1 VSSTEAGPPS
11 TVGAGRYTLGDLIGR
26 GGAAEV
32 FRARDELLGRD
43 VAVKL
48 FPAGVGEADES
59 RRQREVQTLAGMNH
73 PGLVTIYDVGQ
84 EGSRAYF
91 VMQLIEGE
99 SLADRIRGGPL
110 RLGDVVALGAAL
122 ADALTYV
129 HRHGVVHRD
138 IKPGNVLLDTD
149 GRPHLSDFGIAVLAD
164 ATNITATGMVIGT
177 ASYLSPE
184 QVRGQPVG
192 PASDVYAL
200 GLVLLECI
208 TARREYPGNA
218 LEAAVARLHRP
229 PDIPPDL
236 PPALGGLL
244 VAMTRDEPAER
255 PTTEQV
261 VGELRMIARDAGM
274 DAETVLAPAP
284 VTGTNAMRTTAMGP
298 PGTGPGMVT
307 GTGATYA
314 MGPGTP
320 PGAYDPYGATQ
331 RVGTPPGGYPPYG
344 QDGRTA
350 LVAGPG
356 TMAGAPVAE
365 EPARRKR
372 WPIIAAIV
380 AVLLVAAGVGAYALL
395 GHQSTQLPAPAPTVV
410 PSLAPTTTTTTTE
423 EETRRSTRRTTTEQA
438 TTTQAPPPP
447 VTTTQA
453 PPPTTQP
460 TTTPP
465 TTTTTPAN
473 QQGNGVLG
481 NGALGNGGAAGGT
494 NNGFGR
500 GRDQSEATTG

>member
-1 VSSTEAGPPS
+1 MSSTEPVPPS

-73 PGLVTIYDVGQ
+73 PGLVTIYDVGA

-99 SLADRIRGGPL
+99 SLADRIRSGPL

-138 IKPGNVLLDTD
+138 IKPGNVLLDTE

-261 VGELRMIARDAGM
+261 VGELRMIAREVGM

-284 VTGTNAMRTTAMGP
+284 TTGSNAMRTSAMGP
-298 PGTGPGMVT
+298 PGTA

-314 MGPGTP
+314 MNPGTP

-331 RVGTPPGGYPPYG
+331 RVGTPPGGYQPYG

-350 LVAGPG
+350 LVGPG
-356 TMAGAPVAE
+356 TATGAPVAE
-365 EPARRKR
+365 EPVRRRKR
-372 WPIIAAIV
+372 WPMIV
-380 AVLLVAAGVGAYALL
+380 ALIAVLLVAAGVGAYALL
-395 GHQSTQLPAPAPTVV
+395 GNSTANTPAPVPTVAPPAPA
-410 PSLAPTTTTTTTE
+410 TTTTTTTE
-423 EETRRSTRRTTTEQA
+423 ERTTTRSRRTTTEA
-438 TTTQAPPPP
+438 PTTTQAPPPP
-447 VTTTQA
+447 VTTTVV
-453 PPPTTQP
+453 PPPSTAPSTQDTGTSTTDQNQQNGGVGLFP
-460 TTTPP
+460 QNNGFSNGGANQ
-465 TTTTTPAN
+465 TTTPAN
-473 QQGNGVLG
+473 
-481 NGALGNGGAAGGT
+481 GGG
-494 NNGFGR
+494 
-500 GRDQSEATTG
+500 

>member
-1 VSSTEAGPPS
+1 
-11 TVGAGRYTLGDLIGR
+11 VGAGRYTLGDLIGR

-32 FRARDELLGRD
+32 YRARDELLGRD

-99 SLADRIRGGPL
+99 SLADRIRSGPL

-236 PPALGGLL
+236 PGPLGGLL

-255 PTTEQV
+255 PTTDQV
-261 VGELRMIARDAGM
+261 VNELRMLAREVGM

-284 VTGTNAMRTTAMGP
+284 VTGTNGMRTTAMGP
-298 PGTGPGMVT
+298 GTGPGTGT

-344 QDGRTA
+344 HDGRTA
-350 LVAGPG
+350 LVGPG
-356 TMAGAPVAE
+356 TAAGVPVAE
-365 EPARRKR
+365 EQAGGRRR
-372 WPIIAAIV
+372 WPVIVAIV
-380 AVLLVAAGVGAYALL
+380 AALLVAAGVGAYALL
-395 GHQSTQLPAPAPTVV
+395 ANSSAQLPAQVPTAV
-410 PSLAPTTTTTTTE
+410 PSLAPTTTTTTV
-423 EETRRSTRRTTTEQA
+423 EETRTRTRRTTTEAA
-438 TTTQAPPPP
+438 TTTQAPPPV
-447 VTTTQA
+447 VTTTEA
-453 PPPTTQP
+453 PPPTTPP
-460 TTTPP
+460 TTED
-465 TTTTTPAN
+465 TTTTTPP
-473 QQGNGVLG
+473 QQNGVGGGVLG
-481 NGALGNGGAAGGT
+481 GGANQFGTGGQR
-494 NNGFGR
+494 R
-500 GRDQSEATTG
+500 GDTTGQ

>member
-1 VSSTEAGPPS
+1 MSSTEAVPPS

-32 FRARDELLGRD
+32 YRARDELLGRD

-99 SLADRIRGGPL
+99 SLADRIRSGPL

-138 IKPGNVLLDTD
+138 IKPGNVLLDTE

-229 PDIPPDL
+229 PDIPPEL
-236 PPALGGLL
+236 PAPLGGLL

-261 VGELRMIARDAGM
+261 VGELRMIAREVGM

-284 VTGTNAMRTTAMGP
+284 VTGANTMRTTAMGP
-298 PGTGPGMVT
+298 PGAPA

-314 MGPGTP
+314 MNPGTP

-350 LVAGPG
+350 LVGPG
-356 TMAGAPVAE
+356 TMAGAPVGE
-365 EPARRKR
+365 EQAPRRKR
-372 WPIIAAIV
+372 WPIIVALV

-395 GHQSTQLPAPAPTVV
+395 ANGTAEVPAPAPAVV

-423 EETRRSTRRTTTEQA
+423 ETRTRTRRTTTEA
-438 TTTQAPPPP
+438 PTTTQAPPPL
-447 VTTTQA
+447 VTTTVA
-453 PPPTTQP
+453 PPPSTQP
-460 TTTPP
+460 TTADTS
-465 TTTTTPAN
+465 TTTDPN
-473 QQGNGVLG
+473 QNQNQNVPGLLG
-481 NGALGNGGAAGGT
+481 GGGAAQP
-494 NNGFGR
+494 NNGQFT
-500 GRDQSEATTG
+500 RDTTGRNN

>member
-1 VSSTEAGPPS
+1 MSSTEAGPPP
-11 TVGAGRYTLGDLIGR
+11 TVGGGRYTLGDLIGR

-84 EGSRAYF
+84 ERDRAYF

-99 SLADRIRGGPL
+99 SLADRIRSGPL
-110 RLGDVVALGAAL
+110 ALGDVVALGAAL

-184 QVRGQPVG
+184 QVRGQQVG

-218 LEAAVARLHRP
+218 LEAAVARLHRAP
-229 PDIPPDL
+229 EIPPDL
-236 PPALGGLL
+236 PGPLAGLL
-244 VAMTRDEPAER
+244 AGMTLDEPMER

-261 VGELRMIARDAGM
+261 VGELRMIARESGM
-274 DAETVLAPAP
+274 DAQTVLAPAP
-284 VTGTNAMRTTAMGP
+284 VTGSGAMRTTAMGP
-298 PGTGPGMVT
+298 PGTGPTAYAPM
-307 GTGATYA
+307 GATA
-314 MGPGTP
+314 
-320 PGAYDPYGATQ
+320 AGAT
-331 RVGTPPGGYPPYG
+331 RALGTPPGGYGPAGAAAYG
-344 QDGRTA
+344 TGYGDATA
-350 LVAGPG
+350 LVGGEPDGPPAAEPRRSRRTAAVLALLALLLLG
-356 TMAGAPVAE
+356 GIGGYLLLSNNE
-365 EPARRKR
+365 EPAPAAPPVLPPVLSTSSTTTTPEETTTRTTRRTTT
-372 WPIIAAIV
+372 PPPTTTV
-380 AVLLVAAGVGAYALL
+380 APPPLT
-395 GHQSTQLPAPAPTVV
+395 TQRPVE
-410 PSLAPTTTTTTTE
+410 PTTTTTTAVVPLPGGGGDDGDAGGAGGAGGE
-423 EETRRSTRRTTTEQA
+423 GGGLTRRG
-438 TTTQAPPPP
+438 P
-447 VTTTQA
+447 
-453 PPPTTQP
+453 
-460 TTTPP
+460 
-465 TTTTTPAN
+465 
-473 QQGNGVLG
+473 
-481 NGALGNGGAAGGT
+481 
-494 NNGFGR
+494 
-500 GRDQSEATTG
+500 

>member
-1 VSSTEAGPPS
+1 VSSTEAGPPP
-11 TVGAGRYTLGDLIGR
+11 TVGGGRYTLGDLIGR

-84 EGSRAYF
+84 ERDRAYF

-99 SLADRIRGGPL
+99 SLADRIRSGPL
-110 RLGDVVALGAAL
+110 ALGDVVALGAAL

-184 QVRGQPVG
+184 QVRGQQVG

-218 LEAAVARLHRP
+218 LEAAVARLHRAP
-229 PDIPPDL
+229 EIPPDL
-236 PPALGGLL
+236 PAPLAGLL
-244 VAMTRDEPAER
+244 AGMTLDEPLER

-261 VGELRMIARDAGM
+261 VGELRMISRESGM
-274 DAETVLAPAP
+274 DAQTVLAPAP
-284 VTGTNAMRTTAMGP
+284 VTGSGAMRTTAMGP
-298 PGTGPGMVT
+298 PGTG
-307 GTGATYA
+307 ATAYA
-314 MGPGTP
+314 PMGGPASGPT
-320 PGAYDPYGATQ
+320 
-331 RVGTPPGGYPPYG
+331 RRMGTPPGGYAPAGATAYAPGYG
-344 QDGRTA
+344 DPTA
-350 LVAGPG
+350 LVGGEP
-356 TMAGAPVAE
+356 AGAPVE
-365 EPARRKR
+365 EPRRGR
-372 WPIIAAIV
+372 RRAAV
-380 AVLLVAAGVGAYALL
+380 ALALL
-395 GHQSTQLPAPAPTVV
+395 GLLLIGGIGGYLLLSNDDQPAPA
-410 PSLAPTTTTTTTE
+410 APPVLPPVLSTSSTTTTTE
-423 EETRRSTRRTTTEQA
+423 ETTTRTTRRTTTPA
-438 TTTQAPPPP
+438 
-447 VTTTQA
+447 
-453 PPPTTQP
+453 P
-460 TTTPP
+460 TTTGATQTPGQP
-465 TTTTTPAN
+465 TGEGSTTTTTTSAAPAP
-473 QQGNGVLG
+473 GGGGGGGGGGGTGGGGGGDDDDGVLP
-481 NGALGNGGAAGGT
+481 GG
-494 NNGFGR
+494 
-500 GRDQSEATTG
+500 

>member
-1 VSSTEAGPPS
+1 MSSTEAGPPP
-11 TVGAGRYTLGDLIGR
+11 TVGGGRYTLGDLIGR

-84 EGSRAYF
+84 ERDRAYF

-99 SLADRIRGGPL
+99 SLADRIRSGPL
-110 RLGDVVALGAAL
+110 ALGDVVALGAAL
-122 ADALTYV
+122 GDALTYV

-184 QVRGQPVG
+184 QVRGQQVG

-218 LEAAVARLHRP
+218 LEAAVARLHRAP
-229 PDIPPDL
+229 EIPPDL
-236 PPALGGLL
+236 PPALGNLL
-244 VAMTRDEPAER
+244 AGMTLDEPTER

-261 VGELRMIARDAGM
+261 VGELRMLAREVGM
-274 DAETVLAPAP
+274 DAQTVMAPAP
-284 VTGTNAMRTTAMGP
+284 VTGSGAMRTTAMGP
-298 PGTGPGMVT
+298 GAGA
-307 GTGATYA
+307 TGATAYA
-314 MGPGTP
+314 PMG
-320 PGAYDPYGATQ
+320 GATTGGPT
-331 RVGTPPGGYPPYG
+331 RAMGTPPGGYAPAAYG
-344 QDGRTA
+344 AGAYGATGAYGAADPTA
-350 LVAGPG
+350 LVGGPG
-356 TMAGAPVAE
+356 GPRDEQAPQRG
-365 EPARRKR
+365 RR
-372 WPIIAAIV
+372 AAIV
-380 AVLLVAAGVGAYALL
+380 ALVALLLAGGVGGYFLL
-395 GHQSTQLPAPAPTVV
+395 SNREDAAPPAPVV
-410 PSLAPTTTTTTTE
+410 PAPVLTTSSTTTPQETTTRSRRTTTEATTTTTVAPVVPPTTTTTT
-423 EETRRSTRRTTTEQA
+423 RVV
-438 TTTQAPPPP
+438 PP
-447 VTTTQA
+447 VV
-453 PPPTTQP
+453 PPGGGTGGGTD
-460 TTTPP
+460 
-465 TTTTTPAN
+465 
-473 QQGNGVLG
+473 
-481 NGALGNGGAAGGT
+481 GAGGGTGTGGGGGTGGAGGT
-494 NNGFGR
+494 GTGGGGATDGSGENLFG
-500 GRDQSEATTG
+500 G

>member
-1 VSSTEAGPPS
+1 MSSTEAGPPS

-32 FRARDELLGRD
+32 YRARDELLGRD

-73 PGLVTIYDVGQ
+73 PGLVTIYDVGA
-84 EGSRAYF
+84 EGSRPYF

-99 SLADRIRGGPL
+99 SLADRIRSGPL
-110 RLGDVVALGAAL
+110 RPGDVVALGAAL

-229 PDIPPDL
+229 PDVPTDL
-236 PPALGGLL
+236 PPALQGLL
-244 VAMTRDEPAER
+244 IAMTRDEPAER

-261 VGELRMIARDAGM
+261 VAELRSISREAGM
-274 DAETVLAPAP
+274 DAETVLAPSP
-284 VTGTNAMRTTAMGP
+284 T
-298 PGTGPGMVT
+298 T

-314 MGPGTP
+314 MGPPMAP
-320 PGAYDPYGATQ
+320 PGTGATYAMNQGGPPPGYDPYGATRQ
-331 RVGTPPGGYPPYG
+331 VGTPPGGYPPYG
-344 QDGRTA
+344 YPADGRTA
-350 LVAGPG
+350 VVGPG
-356 TMAGAPVAE
+356 TMTGVPYAEAPRSS
-365 EPARRKR
+365 RRG
-372 WPIIAAIV
+372 PIIVAIV
-380 AVLLVAAGVGAYALL
+380 AVLLLAGGFGAYALYSSSSEL
-395 GHQSTQLPAPAPTVV
+395 APAPVPTLAPAPAPVTTTTTTEQETTTRRRSTTTVPPTTTQAPPTVITTVV
-410 PSLAPTTTTTTTE
+410 PPPVTTTTTTTAPE
-423 EETRRSTRRTTTEQA
+423 PDDNPAPVVPGLGGSGVRRGGGD
-438 TTTQAPPPP
+438 
-447 VTTTQA
+447 
-453 PPPTTQP
+453 
-460 TTTPP
+460 TP
-465 TTTTTPAN
+465 
-473 QQGNGVLG
+473 
-481 NGALGNGGAAGGT
+481 GG
-494 NNGFGR
+494 
-500 GRDQSEATTG
+500 

>member
-1 VSSTEAGPPS
+1 MSSTEAGPPS

-32 FRARDELLGRD
+32 YRARDELLGRD

-236 PPALGGLL
+236 PAALGGLL
-244 VAMTRDEPAER
+244 VAMTRDEPTER
-255 PTTEQV
+255 PSTEQV
-261 VGELRMIARDAGM
+261 VGELRTIARDAGM
-274 DAETVLAPAP
+274 GAETVLAPAP
-284 VTGTNAMRTTAMGP
+284 VTGPTNAMRTSAMGP
-298 PGTGPGMVT
+298 PGTGPGMAT

-344 QDGRTA
+344 ADGRTA
-350 LVAGPG
+350 LVGPG
-356 TMAGAPVAE
+356 TAAGAPVDEEAE
-365 EPARRKR
+365 GGRRR
-372 WPIIAAIV
+372 WPIVVAIV
-380 AVLLVAAGVGAYALL
+380 AVILVAAGVGAYALL
-395 GHQSTQLPAPAPTVV
+395 ANHSAQLPAPAPTVV

-423 EETRRSTRRTTTEQA
+423 EETRHTTRRTTTEAPTTTQA
-438 TTTQAPPPP
+438 PPPVVTTTQAPPPP
-447 VTTTQA
+447 TTQ
-453 PPPTTQP
+453 QQ

-465 TTTTTPAN
+465 TTTSSPN
-473 QQGNGVLG
+473 SLG
-481 NGALGNGGAAGGT
+481 GLPIGGAGGAP
-494 NNGFGR
+494 NQGVRRQG
-500 GRDQSEATTG
+500 DTTGG

>member
-1 VSSTEAGPPS
+1 
-11 TVGAGRYTLGDLIGR
+11 VGAGRYTLGDLIGR

-32 FRARDELLGRD
+32 YIARDELLGRD

-73 PGLVTIYDVGQ
+73 PGLVTIYDVGA

-99 SLADRIRGGPL
+99 SLADRIRSGPL
-110 RLGDVVALGAAL
+110 RHGDVVALGAAL

-138 IKPGNVLLDTD
+138 IKPGNVLLDTE

-261 VGELRMIARDAGM
+261 VGELRMIARETGM

-284 VTGTNAMRTTAMGP
+284 TTGSNAMRTTAMGHP
-298 PGTGPGMVT
+298 PTPP

-314 MGPGTP
+314 MNPGTP
-320 PGAYDPYGATQ
+320 PAAYDPYGATQ

-350 LVAGPG
+350 LVGPG
-356 TMAGAPVAE
+356 TAAGGAVAE

-372 WPIIAAIV
+372 WPIIV
-380 AVLLVAAGVGAYALL
+380 ALIAVVLVAAGVGAYALL
-395 GHQSTQLPAPAPTVV
+395 GNNSAQVPAPVPTV
-410 PSLAPTTTTTTTE
+410 APPAPVTTTTRTTE
-423 EETRRSTRRTTTEQA
+423 ERTTTRSRRTTTEA
-438 TTTQAPPPP
+438 PTTTQAPPPP
-447 VTTTQA
+447 VTTTVV
-453 PPPTTQP
+453 PPPSTQP
-460 TTTPP
+460 STQDTVTSTVDPNQQNQQP
-465 TTTTTPAN
+465 NGGNLLVPNQFGAN
-473 QQGNGVLG
+473 QPQQGD
-481 NGALGNGGAAGGT
+481 T
-494 NNGFGR
+494 STR
-500 GRDQSEATTG
+500 

>member
-1 VSSTEAGPPS
+1 MSSTEAGPPS

-99 SLADRIRGGPL
+99 SLADRIRSGPL

-138 IKPGNVLLDTD
+138 IKPGNVLLDTE

-192 PASDVYAL
+192 SASDVYAL

-236 PPALGGLL
+236 PAPLGGLL

-284 VTGTNAMRTTAMGP
+284 VTGATNAMRTTAMGP
-298 PGTGPGMVT
+298 PGTGPGMAT

-314 MGPGTP
+314 MGPGAP

-350 LVAGPG
+350 LVGPG
-356 TMAGAPVAE
+356 TAAGVPAAV
-365 EPARRKR
+365 EPTGRKR
-372 WPIIAAIV
+372 WPIVVAIV

-395 GHQSTQLPAPAPTVV
+395 AGNSTQLPAPAPTAV

-423 EETRRSTRRTTTEQA
+423 EETRRSTRRTTTQES
-438 TTTQAPPPP
+438 TTTQAPPPL

-453 PPPTTQP
+453 PPPTTQQQQQ
-460 TTTPP
+460 TTTVAP
-465 TTTTTPAN
+465 TTTTAQNP
-473 QQGNGVLG
+473 QGGVLSPG
-481 NGALGNGGAAGGT
+481 GGFVRGQQQDPGATGG
-494 NNGFGR
+494 
-500 GRDQSEATTG
+500 

>member
-1 VSSTEAGPPS
+1 MSSTEAGPPP
-11 TVGAGRYTLGDLIGR
+11 TVGGGRYTLGDLIGR

-84 EGSRAYF
+84 ERDRAYF

-99 SLADRIRGGPL
+99 SLADRIRSGPL
-110 RLGDVVALGAAL
+110 ALGDVVALGAAL

-184 QVRGQPVG
+184 QVRGQQVG

-218 LEAAVARLHRP
+218 LEAAVARLHRAP
-229 PDIPPDL
+229 EIPTDL
-236 PPALGGLL
+236 PGPLAGLL
-244 VAMTRDEPAER
+244 AGMTLDEPMER

-261 VGELRMIARDAGM
+261 VGELRMISRESGM
-274 DAETVLAPAP
+274 DAQTVLAPAP
-284 VTGTNAMRTTAMGP
+284 VTGSGAMRTTAMGP
-298 PGTGPGMVT
+298 PGTGPTVYAPMGAPAS
-307 GTGATYA
+307 GATRA
-314 MGPGTP
+314 L
-320 PGAYDPYGATQ
+320 
-331 RVGTPPGGYPPYG
+331 GTPPGGYGPAGGAAAYG
-344 QDGRTA
+344 AGYGDPTA
-350 LVAGPG
+350 LVGGEPPGP
-356 TMAGAPVAE
+356 PVEEPRRGGRRAAAVLALLGLLLIGGIGGYLLLSNNE
-365 EPARRKR
+365 EPAPAAPPVLPPVLSTSSTTTTPEETTTRTTRRTTT
-372 WPIIAAIV
+372 PPPTTTV
-380 AVLLVAAGVGAYALL
+380 APPPVT
-395 GHQSTQLPAPAPTVV
+395 TQRPVE
-410 PSLAPTTTTTTTE
+410 PTTTTTT
-423 EETRRSTRRTTTEQA
+423 SV
-438 TTTQAPPPP
+438 APVEPPDDDGP
-447 VTTTQA
+447 VVV
-453 PPPTTQP
+453 PP
-460 TTTPP
+460 
-465 TTTTTPAN
+465 
-473 QQGNGVLG
+473 G
-481 NGALGNGGAAGGT
+481 GGT
-494 NNGFGR
+494 G
-500 GRDQSEATTG
+500 TGG

>member
-1 VSSTEAGPPS
+1 VSSTEAVPPS

-32 FRARDELLGRD
+32 YRARDELLGRD

-73 PGLVTIYDVGQ
+73 PGLVTIYDVGA

-99 SLADRIRGGPL
+99 SLADRIRSGPL
-110 RLGDVVALGAAL
+110 RQGDVVALGAAL

-138 IKPGNVLLDTD
+138 IKPGNVLLDTE

-261 VGELRMIARDAGM
+261 VGELRMIAREVGM

-284 VTGTNAMRTTAMGP
+284 TTGSNAMRTTAMGP
-298 PGTGPGMVT
+298 PGTA

-314 MGPGTP
+314 MNPGTP

-350 LVAGPG
+350 LVGPG
-356 TMAGAPVAE
+356 TAAGGAVAE

-372 WPIIAAIV
+372 WPIIVALV
-380 AVLLVAAGVGAYALL
+380 AVLLVAGGVGAYALFANR
-395 GHQSTQLPAPAPTVV
+395 TAEIPAPAPTFV

-423 EETRRSTRRTTTEQA
+423 ERTTTRSRRTTTEA
-438 TTTQAPPPP
+438 PTTTQAAPPP
-447 VTTTQA
+447 VTTTVA
-453 PPPTTQP
+453 PPPSTQQPPTTQDTS
-460 TTTPP
+460 TTTVDQ
-465 TTTTTPAN
+465 N
-473 QQGNGVLG
+473 QPNPGQLLVPNQFGNNRTRQTDSNSG
-481 NGALGNGGAAGGT
+481 N
-494 NNGFGR
+494 
-500 GRDQSEATTG
+500 

>member
-1 VSSTEAGPPS
+1 MSSTEAVPPS

-32 FRARDELLGRD
+32 YRARDELLGRD

-48 FPAGVGEADES
+48 FPSGVGEADES

-99 SLADRIRGGPL
+99 SLADRIRSGPL

-122 ADALTYV
+122 SDALTYV

-138 IKPGNVLLDTD
+138 IKPGNVLLDTE

-218 LEAAVARLHRP
+218 LEAAVARQHRP
-229 PDIPPDL
+229 PANPPHHPAPL
-236 PPALGGLL
+236 GGRRPPPSPGRTRGARRRWVVPPA
-244 VAMTRDEPAER
+244 
-255 PTTEQV
+255 
-261 VGELRMIARDAGM
+261 
-274 DAETVLAPAP
+274 
-284 VTGTNAMRTTAMGP
+284 
-298 PGTGPGMVT
+298 
-307 GTGATYA
+307 
-314 MGPGTP
+314 
-320 PGAYDPYGATQ
+320 
-331 RVGTPPGGYPPYG
+331 RV
-344 QDGRTA
+344 
-350 LVAGPG
+350 
-356 TMAGAPVAE
+356 
-365 EPARRKR
+365 
-372 WPIIAAIV
+372 
-380 AVLLVAAGVGAYALL
+380 
-395 GHQSTQLPAPAPTVV
+395 
-410 PSLAPTTTTTTTE
+410 
-423 EETRRSTRRTTTEQA
+423 
-438 TTTQAPPPP
+438 
-447 VTTTQA
+447 
-453 PPPTTQP
+453 PPT
-460 TTTPP
+460 
-465 TTTTTPAN
+465 
-473 QQGNGVLG
+473 
-481 NGALGNGGAAGGT
+481 
-494 NNGFGR
+494 R
-500 GRDQSEATTG
+500 

>member
-1 VSSTEAGPPS
+1 VSSTEAGPPP
-11 TVGAGRYTLGDLIGR
+11 TVGGGRYTLGDLIGR

-84 EGSRAYF
+84 ERDRAYF

-99 SLADRIRGGPL
+99 SLADRIRSGPL
-110 RLGDVVALGAAL
+110 ALGDVVALGAAL

-184 QVRGQPVG
+184 QVRGQQVG

-218 LEAAVARLHRP
+218 LEAAVARLHRAP
-229 PDIPPDL
+229 EIPTDL
-236 PPALGGLL
+236 PGPLAGLL
-244 VAMTRDEPAER
+244 AGMTLDEPMER

-261 VGELRMIARDAGM
+261 VGELRMISRESGM
-274 DAETVLAPAP
+274 DAQTVLAPAP
-284 VTGTNAMRTTAMGP
+284 VTGSGAMRTTALGP
-298 PGTGPGMVT
+298 PGTGPTVYAPMGAAPAS
-307 GTGATYA
+307 GATRA
-314 MGPGTP
+314 L
-320 PGAYDPYGATQ
+320 
-331 RVGTPPGGYPPYG
+331 GTPPGGYAPAAAYG
-344 QDGRTA
+344 AGYGDPTA
-350 LVAGPG
+350 LVGGEPPGP
-356 TMAGAPVAE
+356 PVEEPRRGRRRAAAVLALLGLLLVGGIGGYLLLSNNE
-365 EPARRKR
+365 EPAPAAPPVLPPVLTTSSTTTTPEETTTRTTRRTTT
-372 WPIIAAIV
+372 PPPTTTV
-380 AVLLVAAGVGAYALL
+380 APPPVT
-395 GHQSTQLPAPAPTVV
+395 TQRPVE
-410 PSLAPTTTTTTTE
+410 PTTTTTT
-423 EETRRSTRRTTTEQA
+423 SV
-438 TTTQAPPPP
+438 APVEPPDDDGG
-447 VTTTQA
+447 VVV
-453 PPPTTQP
+453 PP
-460 TTTPP
+460 
-465 TTTTTPAN
+465 
-473 QQGNGVLG
+473 
-481 NGALGNGGAAGGT
+481 GGT
-494 NNGFGR
+494 G
-500 GRDQSEATTG
+500 TGG

>member
-1 VSSTEAGPPS
+1 VSSTEAVPPS

-32 FRARDELLGRD
+32 YRARDELLGRD

-99 SLADRIRGGPL
+99 SLADRIRSGPL

-236 PPALGGLL
+236 PGQLGSLL
-244 VAMTRDEPAER
+244 VAMTRDEPVER
-255 PTTEQV
+255 PSTDQV
-261 VGELRMIARDAGM
+261 VNELRMIAREVGM

-284 VTGTNAMRTTAMGP
+284 VTGTNGMRTTAMPP
-298 PGTGPGMVT
+298 PGTGPGMAT

-350 LVAGPG
+350 LVGPG
-356 TMAGAPVAE
+356 TMTGAPVADE
-365 EPARRKR
+365 QVGGRRR
-372 WPIIAAIV
+372 WPIVV
-380 AVLLVAAGVGAYALL
+380 AVVAALLVAAGVGAYALL
-395 GHQSTQLPAPAPTVV
+395 SNGTTQLPAPVPTVAP
-410 PSLAPTTTTTTTE
+410 PSAPVTTTTTTE
-423 EETRRSTRRTTTEQA
+423 ETRRTTRRTTTEA
-438 TTTQAPPPP
+438 PTTTQAPPPL

-453 PPPTTQP
+453 PPPSTEQ
-460 TTTPP
+460 TTTEP
-465 TTTTTPAN
+465 TTTTPT
-473 QQGNGVLG
+473 QQNGGGAVLG
-481 NGALGNGGAAGGT
+481 GGAAGTPNQFGT
-494 NNGFGR
+494 GR
-500 GRDQSEATTG
+500 GRAGDAGGG

>member
-1 VSSTEAGPPS
+1 MSTEAGPPV
-11 TVGAGRYTLGDLIGR
+11 TVGGGRYTLGDLIGR

-32 FRARDELLGRD
+32 YRARDELLGRD

-73 PGLVTIYDVGQ
+73 PGLVTIYDVGA

-91 VMQLIEGE
+91 VMQLVEGD
-99 SLADRIRGGPL
+99 SLAERLRVGPL
-110 RLGDVVALGAAL
+110 ALGDVVALGAAL

-138 IKPGNVLLDTD
+138 IKPGNVLLDQD

-229 PDIPPDL
+229 PDVPADL
-236 PPALGGLL
+236 PGPLASLI
-244 VAMTRDEPAER
+244 VAMTYDEPEDR

-261 VGELRMIARDAGM
+261 AGELRLLARDVGLA
-274 DAETVLAPAP
+274 AETVLAPSP
-284 VTGTNAMRTTAMGP
+284 MTGPTNAMRTGALGAA
-298 PGTGPGMVT
+298 GAGLA
-307 GTGATYA
+307 GTGATRA
-314 MGPGTP
+314 VAGSPRNAGTSSMTP
-320 PGAYDPYGATQ
+320 TGATQ
-331 RVGTPPGGYPPYG
+331 RVAGAGYG
-344 QDGRTA
+344 SDRTAVVGGRTGAGAGVVGGRAAARRGGGRGGMIAAVAIA
-350 LVAGPG
+350 LVALVGFG
-356 TMAGAPVAE
+356 TYFLVSGNDTAPP
-365 EPARRKR
+365 PATTTTT
-372 WPIIAAIV
+372 P
-380 AVLLVAAGVGAYALL
+380 
-395 GHQSTQLPAPAPTVV
+395 SNLPPVV
-410 PSLAPTTTTTTTE
+410 PSTTTTE
-423 EETRRSTRRTTTEQA
+423 ETTRRTTTRRTTEER
-438 TTTQAPPPP
+438 TTTVAPPP
-447 VTTTQA
+447 VITTIV
-453 PPPTTQP
+453 PPTTVSQ
-460 TTTPP
+460 TTTVPP
-465 TTTTTPAN
+465 VPPNDDAD
-473 QQGNGVLG
+473 
-481 NGALGNGGAAGGT
+481 AGG
-494 NNGFGR
+494 
-500 GRDQSEATTG
+500 

>member
-1 VSSTEAGPPS
+1 MSSTEAGPPS

-32 FRARDELLGRD
+32 YRARDELLGRD

-73 PGLVTIYDVGQ
+73 PGLVTIYDVGA

-99 SLADRIRGGPL
+99 SLADRIRSGPL
-110 RLGDVVALGAAL
+110 RPGDVVALGAAL
-122 ADALTYV
+122 GDALTYV

-138 IKPGNVLLDTD
+138 IKPGNVLLDTE

-229 PDIPPDL
+229 PDVPTDL
-236 PPALGGLL
+236 PPALYGLL

-261 VGELRMIARDAGM
+261 VGELRAISREAGM

-284 VTGTNAMRTTAMGP
+284 T
-298 PGTGPGMVT
+298 T

-314 MGPGTP
+314 MGPPLAP
-320 PGAYDPYGATQ
+320 PGTGATYAMNQGAPPGYDPYGATQ

-344 QDGRTA
+344 YAADGRTA
-350 LVAGPG
+350 VVGPG
-356 TMAGAPVAE
+356 TMTGGPYAPAA
-365 EPARRKR
+365 PRRTARG
-372 WPIIAAIV
+372 PIIAAIV
-380 AVLLVAAGVGAYALL
+380 AVLLVAAGVGAYALF
-395 GHQSTQLPAPAPTVV
+395 GNRSTELPAPAPTSV
-410 PSLAPTTTTTTTE
+410 PAPVLTTTTTTTE
-423 EETRRSTRRTTTEQA
+423 AETSTRRRTTTTVPPTTVA
-438 TTTQAPPPP
+438 PPPVTTTVAPPPP
-447 VTTTQA
+447 VTTTE
-453 PPPTTQP
+453 
-460 TTTPP
+460 PP
-465 TTTTTPAN
+465 TTTTTTPA
-473 QQGNGVLG
+473 
-481 NGALGNGGAAGGT
+481 AAGGG
-494 NNGFGR
+494 NAGGAGGGGGVVPGQFR
-500 GRDQSEATTG
+500 GGQGQGN

>member
-1 VSSTEAGPPS
+1 MSSTEAGPPP
-11 TVGAGRYTLGDLIGR
+11 TVGGGRYTLGDLIGR

-84 EGSRAYF
+84 ERDRAYF

-99 SLADRIRGGPL
+99 SLADRIRSGPL
-110 RLGDVVALGAAL
+110 ALGDVVALGSAL
-122 ADALTYV
+122 GDALTYV

-184 QVRGQPVG
+184 QVRGQQVG

-218 LEAAVARLHRP
+218 LEAAVARLHRAP
-229 PDIPPDL
+229 EIPPDL
-236 PPALGGLL
+236 PAPLGNLL
-244 VAMTRDEPAER
+244 AAMTLDEPMER

-261 VGELRMIARDAGM
+261 VGELRMMAREAGM
-274 DAETVLAPAP
+274 DAQTVLAPAP
-284 VTGTNAMRTTAMGP
+284 VTGSGAMRTTAMGP
-298 PGTGPGMVT
+298 
-307 GTGATYA
+307 GTGATVYA
-314 MGPGTP
+314 PMG
-320 PGAYDPYGATQ
+320 GATTSGPT
-331 RVGTPPGGYPPYG
+331 RAMGTPPGGYAPAAYG
-344 QDGRTA
+344 AAAYGADPTA
-350 LVAGPG
+350 LVGPDDPRTAGG
-356 TMAGAPVAE
+356 QAP
-365 EPARRKR
+365 PKRGRR
-372 WPIIAAIV
+372 AAIV
-380 AVLLVAAGVGAYALL
+380 ALLALLLAGGVGGYFLLSDNEEAAPPALP
-395 GHQSTQLPAPAPTVV
+395 PAPPVLSSSTTTTTEQETTTR
-410 PSLAPTTTTTTTE
+410 SRRTTTEAPTTTTV
-423 EETRRSTRRTTTEQA
+423 
-438 TTTQAPPPP
+438 APPPVVP
-447 VTTTQA
+447 TTRVTTTTVA
-453 PPPTTQP
+453 PDT
-460 TTTPP
+460 
-465 TTTTTPAN
+465 
-473 QQGNGVLG
+473 GGG
-481 NGALGNGGAAGGT
+481 GGGGGAGGGGAAGGGGT
-494 NNGFGR
+494 GSGGNGG
-500 GRDQSEATTG
+500 GGGGTAGGGEDGDPLTPE

>member
-1 VSSTEAGPPS
+1 MSSTEAGPPP
-11 TVGAGRYTLGDLIGR
+11 TVGGGRYTLGDLIGR

-84 EGSRAYF
+84 ERDRAYF

-99 SLADRIRGGPL
+99 SLADRIRSGPL
-110 RLGDVVALGAAL
+110 ALGDVVALGSAL
-122 ADALTYV
+122 GDALTYV

-184 QVRGQPVG
+184 QVRGQQVG

-218 LEAAVARLHRP
+218 LEAAVARLHRAP
-229 PDIPPDL
+229 EIPPDL
-236 PPALGGLL
+236 PPPLGNLL
-244 VAMTRDEPAER
+244 AAMTRDEPMDR

-261 VGELRMIARDAGM
+261 VGELRMMAREAGM
-274 DAETVLAPAP
+274 DAQTVLAPAP
-284 VTGTNAMRTTAMGP
+284 VTGSGAMRTTAMGP
-298 PGTGPGMVT
+298 
-307 GTGATYA
+307 GTGATAYA
-314 MGPGTP
+314 PMG
-320 PGAYDPYGATQ
+320 GAPASGPTRRMA
-331 RVGTPPGGYPPYG
+331 TPPGGYAPSAYG
-344 QDGRTA
+344 ATGAYGAADPTA
-350 LVAGPG
+350 LVGPDDPRTG
-356 TMAGAPVAE
+356 GQAP
-365 EPARRKR
+365 PKRGRR
-372 WPIIAAIV
+372 AAIV
-380 AVLLVAAGVGAYALL
+380 ALLALLLAGGVGGYFLLSNQEEAAPPALP
-395 GHQSTQLPAPAPTVV
+395 PAPPVFSSSTTTTTEQETTTRSRRTTTEAPTTTVAPPPVV
-410 PSLAPTTTTTTTE
+410 PTTRTTTTTTV
-423 EETRRSTRRTTTEQA
+423 
-438 TTTQAPPPP
+438 APNPGGGGGGGGGSGG
-447 VTTTQA
+447 
-453 PPPTTQP
+453 
-460 TTTPP
+460 
-465 TTTTTPAN
+465 N
-473 QQGNGVLG
+473 SGGGGNGNTDTGDDDPVVP
-481 NGALGNGGAAGGT
+481 APAPAGG
-494 NNGFGR
+494 G
-500 GRDQSEATTG
+500 

>member
-1 VSSTEAGPPS
+1 MSSTEAGPPP
-11 TVGAGRYTLGDLIGR
+11 TVGGGRYTLGDLIGR

-84 EGSRAYF
+84 ERDRAYF

-99 SLADRIRGGPL
+99 SLADRIRSGPL
-110 RLGDVVALGAAL
+110 ALGDVVALGAAL
-122 ADALTYV
+122 GDALTYV

-184 QVRGQPVG
+184 QVRGQQVG

-218 LEAAVARLHRP
+218 LEAAVARLHRAP
-229 PDIPPDL
+229 EIPPDL
-236 PPALGGLL
+236 PPALGNLL
-244 VAMTRDEPAER
+244 AGMTLDEPTER

-261 VGELRMIARDAGM
+261 VGELRMLGREVGM
-274 DAETVLAPAP
+274 DAQTVLAPAP
-284 VTGTNAMRTTAMGP
+284 VTGSGAMRTTAMG
-298 PGTGPGMVT
+298 GTTGPTAYAPM
-307 GTGATYA
+307 GATSGPTRA
-314 MGPGTP
+314 M
-320 PGAYDPYGATQ
+320 
-331 RVGTPPGGYPPYG
+331 GTPPGGYAPAAYG
-344 QDGRTA
+344 ATGAYGAGPTA
-350 LVAGPG
+350 LVGAGEPPPEPEQKPRRG
-356 TMAGAPVAE
+356 RRAAVVALLALLLAGGVGGYFLLSNREDAAPPAPV
-365 EPARRKR
+365 
-372 WPIIAAIV
+372 V
-380 AVLLVAAGVGAYALL
+380 
-395 GHQSTQLPAPAPTVV
+395 PAPVLTTSSTTTTEQETTTRSRRTTEPTTTTTVAPPPVTTVR
-410 PSLAPTTTTTTTE
+410 PTTTTTTVVV
-423 EETRRSTRRTTTEQA
+423 
-438 TTTQAPPPP
+438 P
-447 VTTTQA
+447 
-453 PPPTTQP
+453 
-460 TTTPP
+460 
-465 TTTTTPAN
+465 PAN
-473 QQGNGVLG
+473 P
-481 NGALGNGGAAGGT
+481 GGGTDTGTGAGGT
-494 NNGFGR
+494 DGGTTDGTGGGGLVGGR
-500 GRDQSEATTG
+500 QGTTGGGTN

>member
-1 VSSTEAGPPS
+1 MSSTEAGPPP
-11 TVGAGRYTLGDLIGR
+11 TVGGGRYTLGDLIGR

-84 EGSRAYF
+84 ERDRAYF

-99 SLADRIRGGPL
+99 SLADRIRSGPL
-110 RLGDVVALGAAL
+110 ALGDVVALGSAL
-122 ADALTYV
+122 GDALTYV

-184 QVRGQPVG
+184 QVRGQQVG

-218 LEAAVARLHRP
+218 LEAAVARLHRAP
-229 PDIPPDL
+229 EIPPDV
-236 PPALGGLL
+236 PAPLGNLL
-244 VAMTRDEPAER
+244 AAMTGDEPMER

-261 VGELRMIARDAGM
+261 VGELRMMAREAGM
-274 DAETVLAPAP
+274 DAQTVLAPAP
-284 VTGTNAMRTTAMGP
+284 VTGSGAMRTTAMGT
-298 PGTGPGMVT
+298 GTGPTAYAPMG
-307 GTGATYA
+307 GATTSGPTRA
-314 MGPGTP
+314 M
-320 PGAYDPYGATQ
+320 
-331 RVGTPPGGYPPYG
+331 GTPPGGYAPAAYG
-344 QDGRTA
+344 AAGYGAGGYGTAGYGAADPTA
-350 LVAGPG
+350 LVGPDD
-356 TMAGAPVAE
+356 PRSAE
-365 EPARRKR
+365 QARPKR
-372 WPIIAAIV
+372 GRRAAIV
-380 AVLLVAAGVGAYALL
+380 ALLALLLASGVGGYFLLSNREEAAPPALP
-395 GHQSTQLPAPAPTVV
+395 PAPPVFSSSTTTTTEQETTTRSRVRTTTE
-410 PSLAPTTTTTTTE
+410 APTTTTVVPPPVVPTT
-423 EETRRSTRRTTTEQA
+423 RTTT
-438 TTTQAPPPP
+438 TTTQAPQPGGTDDTPGGGGDDDGGVVVP
-447 VTTTQA
+447 APGAQQA
-453 PPPTTQP
+453 PP
-460 TTTPP
+460 
-465 TTTTTPAN
+465 
-473 QQGNGVLG
+473 
-481 NGALGNGGAAGGT
+481 
-494 NNGFGR
+494 
-500 GRDQSEATTG
+500 

>member
-1 VSSTEAGPPS
+1 MSSTEAGPPS

-32 FRARDELLGRD
+32 YRARDELLGRD

-73 PGLVTIYDVGQ
+73 PGLVTIYDVGA
-84 EGSRAYF
+84 EGSRPYF

-99 SLADRIRGGPL
+99 SLADRIRNGPL
-110 RLGDVVALGAAL
+110 RPGDVVALGAAL

-138 IKPGNVLLDTD
+138 IKPGNVLLDTE

-229 PDIPPDL
+229 PDVPTDL
-236 PPALGGLL
+236 PPALYGLL

-261 VGELRMIARDAGM
+261 VGELRTISREVGM
-274 DAETVLAPAP
+274 DAETVLAPSP
-284 VTGTNAMRTTAMGP
+284 T
-298 PGTGPGMVT
+298 
-307 GTGATYA
+307 TGATYA
-314 MGPGTP
+314 MGPPMAP
-320 PGAYDPYGATQ
+320 PGTGATYAMNQGGYDPYGATQ

-344 QDGRTA
+344 YPGADGRTA
-350 LVAGPG
+350 VVGPG
-356 TMAGAPVAE
+356 TMTGGAYAPE
-365 EPARRKR
+365 EPRRSRR
-372 WPIIAAIV
+372 WPIVAAIV
-380 AVLLVAAGVGAYALL
+380 AVLLVAGGVGAYALFANR
-395 GHQSTQLPAPAPTVV
+395 TAELPAPAPTSIPAPV
-410 PSLAPTTTTTTTE
+410 PTTTTTTTE
-423 EETRRSTRRTTTEQA
+423 EETTTRRRTTTTPPP
-438 TTTQAPPPP
+438 TTTVAPPP
-447 VTTTQA
+447 VTTTVV
-453 PPPTTQP
+453 PPPTTE
-460 TTTPP
+460 P
-465 TTTTTPAN
+465 TTTTSQAPAN
-473 QQGNGVLG
+473 PGNGGGVLG
-481 NGALGNGGAAGGT
+481 SGGT
-494 NNGFGR
+494 GGDAPGGFR
-500 GRDQSEATTG
+500 GGTTTTP

>member
-1 VSSTEAGPPS
+1 MSSTEAGPPP
-11 TVGAGRYTLGDLIGR
+11 TVGGGRYTLGDLIGR

-32 FRARDELLGRD
+32 YRARDELLGRD

-84 EGSRAYF
+84 ERDRAYF

-99 SLADRIRGGPL
+99 SLADRIRTGPL
-110 RLGDVVALGAAL
+110 ALGDVVALGSAL
-122 ADALTYV
+122 GDALTYV

-184 QVRGQPVG
+184 QVRGQQVG

-218 LEAAVARLHRP
+218 LEAAVARLHRAP
-229 PDIPPDL
+229 EIPPEL
-236 PPALGGLL
+236 PGPLGNLL
-244 VAMTRDEPAER
+244 AAMTFDEPMER

-261 VGELRMIARDAGM
+261 VGELRALARESGM

-284 VTGTNAMRTTAMGP
+284 VTGSGAMRTTAMGT
-298 PGTGPGMVT
+298 GTGPTAYAPMAGPAT
-307 GTGATYA
+307 GGATRR
-314 MGPGTP
+314 M
-320 PGAYDPYGATQ
+320 
-331 RVGTPPGGYPPYG
+331 GTPPGGYGPAAAYG
-344 QDGRTA
+344 TAGYGAADPTA
-350 LVAGPG
+350 LVGGQPAPRA
-356 TMAGAPVAE
+356 AGAEARSPRRGRG
-365 EPARRKR
+365 PAR
-372 WPIIAAIV
+372 AA
-380 AVLLVAAGVGAYALL
+380 ARRRCRRL
-395 GHQSTQLPAPAPTVV
+395 LPALEP
-410 PSLAPTTTTTTTE
+410 
-423 EETRRSTRRTTTEQA
+423 
-438 TTTQAPPPP
+438 
-447 VTTTQA
+447 
-453 PPPTTQP
+453 
-460 TTTPP
+460 
-465 TTTTTPAN
+465 
-473 QQGNGVLG
+473 
-481 NGALGNGGAAGGT
+481 
-494 NNGFGR
+494 
-500 GRDQSEATTG
+500 

>member
-1 VSSTEAGPPS
+1 VSSTEAGPPP
-11 TVGAGRYTLGDLIGR
+11 TVGGGRYTLGDLIGR

-84 EGSRAYF
+84 ERDRAYF

-99 SLADRIRGGPL
+99 SLADRIRSGPL
-110 RLGDVVALGAAL
+110 ALGDVVALGAAL

-138 IKPGNVLLDTD
+138 IKPGNVLLDTE

-184 QVRGQPVG
+184 QVRGQQVG

-218 LEAAVARLHRP
+218 LEAAVARLHRAP
-229 PDIPPDL
+229 EIPPDL
-236 PPALGGLL
+236 PAPLGSLL
-244 VAMTRDEPAER
+244 AGMTLDEPMER

-261 VGELRMIARDAGM
+261 VGELRMLAREAGM
-274 DAETVLAPAP
+274 DAQTVLAPAP
-284 VTGTNAMRTTAMGP
+284 VTGSGAMRTTAMGP
-298 PGTGPGMVT
+298 
-307 GTGATYA
+307 GTGATVYA
-314 MGPGTP
+314 PMG
-320 PGAYDPYGATQ
+320 GATSGPTQ
-331 RVGTPPGGYPPYG
+331 RMGTPPGGYAPAAGAYG
-344 QDGRTA
+344 TGYGTTGYGDATA
-350 LVAGPG
+350 LVGGDPG
-356 TMAGAPVAE
+356 AAPGQA
-365 EPARRKR
+365 PRRGGR
-372 WPIIAAIV
+372 RAA
-380 AVLLVAAGVGAYALL
+380 AVLALL
-395 GHQSTQLPAPAPTVV
+395 GLLLAGGIGGYLLLSNRDEPAPA
-410 PSLAPTTTTTTTE
+410 APPVLPPALTTSSTTTTTV
-423 EETRRSTRRTTTEQA
+423 EETTTRTTRRTTTPPP
-438 TTTQAPPPP
+438 TTTVAPPP
-447 VTTTQA
+447 VTT
-453 PPPTTQP
+453 PPPVEP
-460 TTTPP
+460 TTR
-465 TTTTTPAN
+465 TTTTTSAEPGDDDA
-473 QQGNGVLG
+473 G
-481 NGALGNGGAAGGT
+481 AGGLVPP
-494 NNGFGR
+494 GGP
-500 GRDQSEATTG
+500 

>member
-32 FRARDELLGRD
+32 YRARDELLGRD

-73 PGLVTIYDVGQ
+73 PGLVTIYDVGA

-99 SLADRIRGGPL
+99 SLADRIRSGPL
-110 RLGDVVALGAAL
+110 RPGDVVALGAAL
-122 ADALTYV
+122 GDALTYV

-138 IKPGNVLLDTD
+138 IKPGNVLLDTE

-229 PDIPPDL
+229 PDVPTDL
-236 PPALGGLL
+236 PPALYGLL

-261 VGELRMIARDAGM
+261 VGELRTISREAGM

-284 VTGTNAMRTTAMGP
+284 T
-298 PGTGPGMVT
+298 T

-314 MGPGTP
+314 MGPPMAP
-320 PGAYDPYGATQ
+320 PGTGATYAMNQGAPPGYDPYGATQ

-344 QDGRTA
+344 YPADGRTA
-350 LVAGPG
+350 VVGPG
-356 TMAGAPVAE
+356 TMTGGPYAPPE
-365 EPARRKR
+365 QRRSSR
-372 WPIIAAIV
+372 GPIIAAIV
-380 AVLLVAAGVGAYALL
+380 AVLLVAGGLGAYALF
-395 GHQSTQLPAPAPTVV
+395 GNSSTETPAPAPTSI
-410 PSLAPTTTTTTTE
+410 PAPVETTTTTTQQ
-423 EETRRSTRRTTTEQA
+423 EETTTRRRTTTTVPPTTVA
-438 TTTQAPPPP
+438 PPPVTTTVAPPPP
-447 VTTTQA
+447 VTTTD
-453 PPPTTQP
+453 
-460 TTTPP
+460 PP
-465 TTTTTPAN
+465 TTTTTTAAAN
-473 QQGNGVLG
+473 PGGG
-481 NGALGNGGAAGGT
+481 GDTNGGIFRSRGGQGDGVG
-494 NNGFGR
+494 N
-500 GRDQSEATTG
+500 

>member
-1 VSSTEAGPPS
+1 MSSTEAGPPS

-32 FRARDELLGRD
+32 YRARDELLGRD

-73 PGLVTIYDVGQ
+73 PGLVTIYDVGA

-99 SLADRIRGGPL
+99 SLADRIRSGPL
-110 RLGDVVALGAAL
+110 RPGDVVALGAAL
-122 ADALTYV
+122 GDALTYV

-138 IKPGNVLLDTD
+138 IKPGNVLLDTE

-229 PDIPPDL
+229 PDVPTDL
-236 PPALGGLL
+236 PPALYGLL

-261 VGELRMIARDAGM
+261 VGELRTISREVGM

-284 VTGTNAMRTTAMGP
+284 T
-298 PGTGPGMVT
+298 T

-314 MGPGTP
+314 MGPPMAP
-320 PGAYDPYGATQ
+320 PGTGATYAMNQGAPPGYDPYGATQ

-344 QDGRTA
+344 YPGTDGRTA
-350 LVAGPG
+350 VVGPG
-356 TMAGAPVAE
+356 TMTGGPYAPE
-365 EPARRKR
+365 ERRR
-372 WPIIAAIV
+372 SGRGPIIAAIV
-380 AVLLVAAGVGAYALL
+380 AVLLVAAGVGAYALF
-395 GHQSTQLPAPAPTVV
+395 GNTTAETPAPAPTSI
-410 PSLAPTTTTTTTE
+410 PAPVETTTTTTTE
-423 EETRRSTRRTTTEQA
+423 EETSTRRRTTTTVPP
-438 TTTQAPPPP
+438 TTTVVPPP
-447 VTTTQA
+447 VTTTVA
-453 PPPTTQP
+453 PPPV
-460 TTTPP
+460 TTTDAPT
-465 TTTTTPAN
+465 TTTTTPAAGG
-473 QQGNGVLG
+473 GNTGGGGLFPG
-481 NGALGNGGAAGGT
+481 QNGGFRNGGQ
-494 NNGFGR
+494 GQG
-500 GRDQSEATTG
+500 ATGD

>member
-1 VSSTEAGPPS
+1 MSSTEAGPPP
-11 TVGAGRYTLGDLIGR
+11 TVGGGRYTLGDLIGR

-84 EGSRAYF
+84 ERDRAYF

-99 SLADRIRGGPL
+99 SLADRIRSGPL
-110 RLGDVVALGAAL
+110 ALGDVVALGAAL

-138 IKPGNVLLDTD
+138 IKPGNVLLDTE

-184 QVRGQPVG
+184 QVRGQQVG

-218 LEAAVARLHRP
+218 LEAAVARLHRAP
-229 PDIPPDL
+229 EIPPDL
-236 PPALGGLL
+236 PGPLGGLL
-244 VAMTRDEPAER
+244 AGMTLDEPMER

-261 VGELRMIARDAGM
+261 VGELRMIARESGM
-274 DAETVLAPAP
+274 DAQTVLAPAP
-284 VTGTNAMRTTAMGP
+284 ITGSGAMRTA
-298 PGTGPGMVT
+298 
-307 GTGATYA
+307 A
-314 MGPGTP
+314 MGPGTGP
-320 PGAYDPYGATQ
+320 TAYAPMGGPSSGPT
-331 RVGTPPGGYPPYG
+331 RRMGTPPGGYAAAAAAGAYG
-344 QDGRTA
+344 TGYGDPTA
-350 LVAGPG
+350 LVGGEPG
-356 TMAGAPVAE
+356 AAPGEA
-365 EPARRKR
+365 PRRGR
-372 WPIIAAIV
+372 RRAA
-380 AVLLVAAGVGAYALL
+380 AVLALVGLLLAGGIGGYLL
-395 GHQSTQLPAPAPTVV
+395 LSNRDEPAPA
-410 PSLAPTTTTTTTE
+410 APPVLPPVLSTSSTTTTTVEETTE
-423 EETRRSTRRTTTEQA
+423 RTTRRTTTPPP
-438 TTTQAPPPP
+438 TTTVAPPP
-447 VTTTQA
+447 VTTQ
-453 PPPTTQP
+453 PPAE
-460 TTTPP
+460 P
-465 TTTTTPAN
+465 TTTTATTSAPAP
-473 QQGNGVLG
+473 GGG
-481 NGALGNGGAAGGT
+481 TGGGGGDGGDDDGGAVGGL
-494 NNGFGR
+494 GG
-500 GRDQSEATTG
+500 